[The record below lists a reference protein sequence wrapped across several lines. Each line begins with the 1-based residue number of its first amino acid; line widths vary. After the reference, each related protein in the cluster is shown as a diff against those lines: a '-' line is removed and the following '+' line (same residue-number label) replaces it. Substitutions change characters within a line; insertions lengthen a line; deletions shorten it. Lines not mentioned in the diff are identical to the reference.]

1 MILTPGTRLGPYE
14 IVGPLGAGG
23 MGEVYRARDSR
34 LDREVAVKVLP
45 SQYAADPEWRR
56 RLEREARSASA
67 LSHPNICAVYDI
79 GHHDGVDFLV
89 MEVLEGD
96 TLAARL
102 ARGALPFDQ
111 VLRYGSEIA
120 AALAEA
126 HGKGIVH
133 RDLKPGNV
141 MITRTGARLLDFGL
155 AKPVGAPIRSNTEV
169 TVSAPITAHGTVVGT
184 FPYMSPEQIEGR
196 EADARSDLF
205 AFGAVLYEMA
215 TGTRAFSGGTPT
227 SIAAAILER
236 EPEPVSKHRPLA
248 PPAFDGIVRGCLAK
262 NPDDRWQS
270 AHDVKLQLDAL
281 RRDSSNDGVRGGQPA
296 RSRTKWVAGMV
307 AAAALVTAAALAG
320 RYSAPAVT
328 HAPLVRLA
336 LQPPEGH
343 SFTPNHFAISPDGTR
358 IAFVAAGADGVSSLW
373 VRSLDSIDPVE
384 IRGTEGATWPFWSPD
399 SRWIGFFTRSHLMKV
414 QQSGAG
420 LQTICTTE
428 QTANGGAWGPNDQI
442 LFSREVFGPL
452 FRVPAEGGEP
462 VPATRPEQKTPGEAH
477 RFPQWL
483 PDGKR
488 FLYIVSW
495 TNGRRRGLYL
505 GDVDGRS
512 EVLISNKVHSAIVLT
527 AGQLLYVDGESLY
540 AQAFD
545 SDRAALAGNP
555 RTVLRNEV
563 VAEWRFGE
571 VPMSASQNGTL
582 VYQLPN
588 NSQLVWYDRSG
599 RELGSVG
606 KNGYSSPVLS
616 PDGRYLAVGYDQKA
630 SGQTTLWI
638 QDLER
643 NIATE
648 FSAEATETA
657 HAWSADGR
665 WIAYSTQG
673 DLHRIRRRFTD
684 GSQREEVLVESPGH
698 LLVNS
703 ASNRSVVFMDFLKG
717 PTDLRLYDLASRT
730 STSIDTAAEGVISP
744 DGEWVAYVN
753 YQRGGLVLARLG
765 TKERSVVTSEGSQ
778 VRWRRDM
785 SELYYIAD
793 NKKMMVVPLSRRD
806 GALVPGTPATLFQTR
821 IVQPR
826 LILFQYDVTA
836 DGQKFLIN
844 SLPREDAAVPLRIML
859 NWTRA
864 LEK

>member
-1 MILTPGTRLGPYE
+1 MLLTAGTRLGPYE
-14 IVGPLGAGG
+14 IVAPLGAGG

-34 LDREVAVKVLP
+34 LNREVAVKVLP
-45 SQYAADPEWRR
+45 AHYAADPEWRR

-79 GHHDGVDFLV
+79 GHDDGMDFLV
-89 MEVLEGD
+89 MEILEGE

-102 ARGALPFDQ
+102 ARGALPLDQ
-111 VLRYGSEIA
+111 ALRYGSEIA

-126 HGKGIVH
+126 HAKGIVH

-141 MITRTGARLLDFGL
+141 MITRSGARLLDFGL
-155 AKPVGAPIRSNTEV
+155 AKPVAAAIRSNTEV
-169 TVSAPITAHGTVVGT
+169 TASAPITAHGTVVGT
-184 FPYMSPEQIEGR
+184 VQYMSPEQIEGR

-205 AFGAVLYEMA
+205 ALGAVLYEMA
-215 TGTRAFSGGTPT
+215 TGARAFDGRTPA

-236 EPEPVSKHRPLA
+236 EPVPISTRQPLA
-248 PPAFDGIVRGCLAK
+248 PPAFDEIVGGCLAK

-281 RRDSSNDGVRGGQPA
+281 RRRSGDTAGQGAPRVA
-296 RSRTKWVAGMV
+296 SWTKWAAGA
-307 AAAALVTAAALAG
+307 AAAALIIAAALAG
-320 RYSAPAVT
+320 RYSARPANP
-328 HAPLVRLA
+328 APLTRLA
-336 LQPPEGH
+336 LPPPAGH
-343 SFTPNHFAISPDGTR
+343 SFTPNDFAISPDGMR
-358 IAFVAAGADGVSSLW
+358 VAFVAAGADGVSSLW
-373 VRSLDSIDPVE
+373 VRSLDSIEPVE

-414 QQSGAG
+414 QHDGAG
-420 LQTICTTE
+420 LRTICTTE
-428 QTANGGAWGPNDQI
+428 QTANGGAWGPKDQI

-452 FRVPAEGGEP
+452 FRVHAEGGEP
-462 VPATRPEQKTPGEAH
+462 APVTRAAKETPGEAH

-488 FLYIVSW
+488 FLYVVSW
-495 TNGRRRGLYL
+495 THDRRRGLYL
-505 GDVDGRS
+505 GDVDGGS
-512 EVLISNKVHSAIVLT
+512 EVLISNKVRSAIVLT

-545 SDRAALAGNP
+545 SDRAALIGSP
-555 RTVLRNEV
+555 RTVLRNEI

-571 VPMSASQNGTL
+571 VPMSASLNGAL
-582 VYQLPN
+582 VYQPPN

-606 KNGYSSPVLS
+606 RNGYSSPLLS
-616 PDGRYLAVGYDQKA
+616 PDGRFLAVGYDQKG

-643 NIATE
+643 DIATE
-648 FSAEATETA
+648 FSKEATETA

-673 DLHRIRRRFTD
+673 DLHRIRRRYTD
-684 GSQREEVLVESPGH
+684 GSQREDVLVESPGH

-703 ASNRSVVFMDFLKG
+703 ATNRYLVFMDFLKG
-717 PTDLRLYDLASRT
+717 PTDLELYDLDSRT
-730 STSIDTAAEGVISP
+730 STSIATGAEGVISP
-744 DGEWVAYVN
+744 DGQWVAYLN
-753 YQRGGLVLARLG
+753 YQRGGIVLARLG
-765 TKERSVVTSEGSQ
+765 TKERSVVSSEGAQ

-793 NKKMMVVPLSRRD
+793 NKKMMVVPLARRD
-806 GALVPGTPATLFQTR
+806 GVLVPGTPATLFQTR
-821 IVQPR
+821 VVQPR

-844 SLPREDAAVPLRIML
+844 SLPREDAAVPLRVML

-864 LEK
+864 LER